1 MHTKKMDDEDYRFL
15 LKLEDKYQF
24 LVNDKNEEKTD
35 GLLAIKVVP
44 KDQDLEILY
53 YQNPAIRYMSGLLG

>member
-1 MHTKKMDDEDYRFL
+1 MHTKKMDDGDYRFL

-35 GLLAIKVVP
+35 GLLVIKVVP